1 MQLELL
7 KLYKWLLCNK
17 LTLNISKTHF
27 MVFHRAKHKNYE
39 VNIEINEMVI
49 EHVKQ
54 TEFLSVIF
62 DDKLDWS
69 NHISYINSKIAKGVG
84 IICRAKK
91 YFTTKALIQL
101 YNAFILPYLIY
112 IVSRHGVIL

>member
-1 MQLELL
+1 
-7 KLYKWLLCNK
+7 
-17 LTLNISKTHF
+17 

-49 EHVKQ
+49 EQVKYIK
-54 TEFLSVIF
+54 FLGVIF
-62 DDKLDWS
+62 DDNLDWS

-91 YFTTKALIQL
+91 NFTTKALIQL

-112 IVSRHGVIL
+112 GVEVWGNVLSIHLKPLLKLQNKILIIITYM